1 MQSLT
6 ERDFGLVEKLFNVIR
21 TLLEYDKVH
30 RRHERSAAAMP
41 AASSD
46 SAFATMMAPSAVLRE
61 HQNQQGAGGAAAPLP
76 AVSAVGAST
85 GMLER
90 RMWTELAF
98 LMSRVVISQKLFLMS
113 HVTSDPGLMLTE
125 LARMLLAFLHESCA
139 AVAESGKAARMRHV
153 ALLAQDRLIFLLRVF
168 CSLKNCTAML
178 GDTLDCDNAGAA
190 LKVYDAICDQVVSG
204 QHLAW
209 MSQIY
214 VWFCDEAARLARTG
228 GAIPSAYVHATHDA
242 LRCILGCCTDHEG
255 CAKAFLYSEPVACVA
270 HMFYGLK
277 LRISV
282 GDLLRPYEDEHPIVE
297 DAKGTAAGASA
308 RQTSATITISNSSSD
323 GNSLGVTARDELERT
338 VMPAGPIPQR
348 PPGAGHLKTRYFTA
362 LTASFTRQQQQQQMP
377 RVGTSES
384 ASSATVASLV
394 CPTNSSTAASIVSTS
409 WAFDLP
415 ELSRP
420 QLKTLLL
427 GGRENAFD
435 SLLFAALDIVIE
447 VMRVTRDYGH
457 WMVLSTVSNLLLL
470 SKKSI
475 EVRDAAAALTLGSSS
490 ASASEASPPLSRVVA
505 MYENIVVL
513 FQLLFSLMEGTG
525 FEKRAR
531 SALNAASAPATAIHS
546 GTEKEA
552 KKGNEKGPPP
562 PPGSSLLRGGPSPST
577 QPCEARI
584 STTATGEMGQPPAT
598 ATVEN
603 SGEVDAVDT
612 AQAREYIAQQIVHMV
627 LQTDVQAV
635 FAATTR
641 VLECDRTLFRVLH
654 SFCMLDA
661 RSAEK
666 AMPGKRRRDRSSGAA
681 ATGANRRRNLSAPKA
696 ADTTALYRGISA
708 DNMGN
713 ALHNPLVSPTGAAVT
728 GGRICEGGSVCEPVF
743 DAGYRFF
750 VTSNFGDMRTIANDV
765 GCSRTLDGGL
775 AENSDSRSSSRI
787 GMGTFSVRGS
797 GMGDSGTIAPFCAE
811 PLLGSVFSTPQ
822 RHGQRLTNLQRHRRS
837 EDSGGSKKTVA
848 GVGGSFAKALLK
860 SFFGNR
866 TAGSGAVALKRG
878 VAHEGSDDNAERGS
892 WSGSS
897 RSSSGSSCV
906 ESKESG
912 GGSRSDSGASDDS
925 DLLSTARELLH
936 GSVAGSL
943 LPTRSFG
950 VSGSHSAAWQRDN
963 DSRRALQGGTE
974 HRHHRRKRRTRPA
987 YSAWRDVPSYTALAR
1002 ELVRI
1007 FNLVLADAEL
1017 SVDVRL
1023 GAGLL
1028 LPSIALRDIHV
1039 FRLYEG
1045 RVLIRSYLNLLL
1057 HELHYNIKL
1066 RGVSATAAA
1075 DREGLPCAYVD
1086 GVQEQ
1091 PQSVSDIAETTA
1103 SPPLQ
1108 RAQMSSSS
1116 SSSMMGGRAH
1126 LTQRELIAFAPKVI
1140 KTLEQAFKVLGV
1152 IPLTSDV
1159 ASLTELPLYFYC
1171 ADGVA
1176 PLGVALECSFTR
1188 VVVLWLIGLVGA
1200 QCDED
1205 IDRHAMEV
1213 LLHIMSRA
1221 VARGSLPKDSSTTLM
1236 VTPFGAAS
1244 VVQSSNA
1251 AGVAVPGGPTVAATR
1266 LSAEW
1271 ANARSNARLAA
1282 DDSAAGVIPSSF
1294 AAPSTT
1300 NSTRFAAAA
1309 TESGVSTAPARSM
1322 RRAGSQLQNSGIG
1335 LDAAETDLYGCPFSK
1350 SFLGSTEFG
1359 GTTTAL
1365 SIEGGL
1371 GDCGSTV
1378 EALSSVFRVL
1388 LGRSQ
1393 DLLSPAGL
1401 ATVLSL
1407 FTSHDSNL
1415 SRLGRECMIRSLE
1428 IPSVYPL
1435 YADVILDSDTFLLT
1449 QTLSMLSTYL
1459 TSAALTPVTR
1469 RERRL
1474 WMQRCGCVDAVI
1486 RVLVRVL
1493 DSPQSTNFMKV
1504 IPHLFQ
1510 FLSAFES
1517 GDCKPAQLSSTNFIA
1532 SVAERLE
1539 KLEGM
1544 EYFIIVTQAVLDASM
1559 GTYGSVDDGYASTGG
1574 PGAHYTEVQVIGS
1587 FRVALY
1593 NCAAEKPIFLELL
1606 PSLLTFAKGHSDKLF
1621 TNLAEVL
1628 LRILECTSIVRSERL
1643 ADFALDHGLSQMLP
1657 YLELSGRHV
1666 EERLPFTGTAADL
1679 HRFWQPILLRAPRR
1693 SRLRFTSHGG
1703 VQVNVGLWPDTGFTI
1718 SAWFKFDR
1726 LYLTMPLFEFHGV
1739 LSDGSGAVAP
1749 LRGSSMTASL
1759 FVFGGDS
1766 MQLTINDGRRVTI
1779 NENQALQNFG
1789 PQTWVNVCAVL
1800 RTTHVLDVYV
1810 SGFKAGT
1817 TAFPYFAAGAEV
1829 RVNVGCTDDVT
1840 HYVTSLGTDASPLF
1854 SMGDIALWAQSLSRS
1869 QVEAEL
1875 ASGDGTQGAAM
1886 SGRCP
1891 GAFPAK
1897 ILKEGIP
1904 REITLLRHMGV
1915 GGGGPL
1921 PGSVGSTLNLS
1932 VGGLGTLMNPKSQS
1946 TGPSGVAGLSPETVN
1961 SITAGVGSDFED
1973 DKVAGSGGA
1982 WSASA
1987 ARMARFVPF
1996 ENEDDMLRNVLAH
2009 PTGFPVIAKLVGRY
2023 ATPPK
2028 TWVDYPLLWATRG
2041 GIVRMLDW
2049 MHLVT
2054 SSAQLE
2060 GLLKLILECVRRTT
2074 LAVTLDPRTYVLLA
2088 HILTNDVARY
2098 MTKTACD
2105 QLLELASAHIN
2116 IFDEEH
2122 RVVIN
2127 RLVFEHIL
2135 SDVGLYAALRLD
2147 AALHLLQ
2154 RVRRLFHTSQCRY
2167 AKHNARFVSPYR
2179 FIDRLLHSLIGVS
2192 ARTSLLLRRA
2202 VVHVAQQVV
2211 AACDMEDGLVQIFIS
2226 LIALLTPEEMTVRSR
2241 RNTQVKVEL
2250 PAMWSLTRGTEI
2262 PLRTANHLTTL
2273 LLSSLVECSSQSP
2286 CVSALSRTIDLPWYA
2301 TCTSRFADPAAVVY
2315 ATRIFFEAV
2324 QHNPALQEE
2333 VAQHQSAVVEVL
2345 TEHAVHED
2353 LILLL
2358 LALTVG
2364 ATRHIDVLSSKH
2376 SLRQQLD
2383 SLLSTFSP
2391 EPNALVAP
2399 IFVQLLV
2406 IHLHRI
2412 VQSPWR
2418 HLMKAQAVLQDAQRL
2433 SYRVRRYFSLVRVCS
2448 RLMILIRVRRYRAL
2462 LNGNRFPE
2470 AGAYSVE
2477 TPTLSPA
2484 HHPQWRSSGA
2494 MSSSSQN
2501 VSFACNSGAGVTTGV
2516 AGAGGLAN
2524 GSFVSGCH
2532 SRAPPDP
2539 LSTSPVSVGATIG
2552 VCSGEDDCAATSVAL
2567 PTPRSQSLRDAREFG
2582 CSNTGGCGSGDCRE
2596 ETNLRLDR
2604 TPFDDIVGLPRP
2616 VMLPTPVLNIRGDDH
2631 SSSSAGG
2638 SGDASQWKPPVLLP
2652 EMWAGL
2658 PRSLPPTTAGMSAP
2672 SASKAS
2678 ATAAAHGLTAAASSS
2693 TSAVAGSGA
2702 DDVPGRKCQL
2712 PAADVVSPVSV
2723 YPMQQHLRLAA
2734 RGADNSSCGDGA
2746 AAAVKVVSAHLK
2758 ERPALRVHSRKHRR
2772 AFSVLRVSVL
2782 LWLPLQVKR
2791 CRWMSKPHS
2800 LPYEADLSRR
2810 HAGTLFCIRMLH
2822 HFASMSNYFYL
2833 LVNSPMQTAAL
2844 SSLVA
2849 YISRAMLL
2857 EQLDM
2862 WDQMVRSM
2870 VVAPAR
2876 EPAVVTATAAAAAE
2890 ATATTAADE
2899 PQPPPPKQQQQEQEK
2914 ETPVPPAARQPA
2926 VDGIESAE
2934 DTDGDGEGVEAVPG
2948 DYTGSAL
2955 LDAARRVSSTGPAM
2969 ANATKPMA
2977 LYHSPSSNSSADAGS
2992 VGRGRAQKSDE
3003 LELAPALPLSSLPE
3017 RVLQRLTRPSSMT
3030 FRSAGSSSAQLDKM
3044 TVLESPHPSLTLRS
3058 EELDDADVESA
3069 PAQRRCRATV
3079 EDGDASSVTNDSFDV
3094 VGLPLVTST
3103 HEQPKHHKELQLP
3116 SQSLQ
3121 RRGRA
3126 LPQHTCTETQAD
3138 EIGSSATAG
3147 SAASARGITPT
3158 AAPTATAAAV
3168 GPDAS
3173 NTASVVKP
3181 DATGNCDDDDDTS
3194 SVSSAAASLSSHSS
3208 TLSSSL
3214 APTSASST
3222 LPSTASDAKK
3232 AVSPPLVSFSNLPGV
3247 PAPLRGH
3254 GLSDVYAMSI
3264 ASIIESVGE
3273 VVRRDAVSI
3282 LRALIRSSLDT
3293 LPMPN
3298 WIGGPTYGSCGGLLF
3313 QLLFIVSAKAAAAGD
3328 SATTLVRYFLLC
3340 VGNAVKEQ
3348 RDRDLMQAPNH
3359 DQALSSL
3366 KGDVSAKAP
3375 MTGLGGSPLG
3385 ALTTGRH
3392 APSSNASPL
3401 LLGRRT
3407 STFSEASGSTTAA
3420 GAGAAMPGNA
3430 GGLSANVPLASAA
3443 VFVAGVP
3450 PSTVSSF
3457 MAGRSLPISAVG
3469 IGGSDDGGG
3478 CSSQHGGAPLSP
3490 TVPAQTHVSTNSA
3503 ASPARHHAPLPQSFH
3518 VAMSAGPGNA
3528 QHQSRSSS
3536 VTTATGA
3543 YSDVFL
3549 FNVSHFTDLIV
3560 DMLAINVLDLPM
3572 TTHFFLTLL
3581 VLCQGWPNRYVD
3593 QLSWQ
3598 VMRACIAVLNRP
3610 STQDASVSLI
3620 ESVYTLSTLVLRRG
3634 WKHKGVLESLLRV
3647 LYRVFVSLPPAWMP
3661 DADARHRKRLITL
3674 IFRHLVQ
3681 TYAGTKELEKALT
3694 VRTLTQRL
3702 SLYDDFRMVFSL
3714 SNEDECCATFE
3725 QYCIDQFSSI
3735 DTLMSSRL
3743 KAKADLAFKA
3753 SIKTRSEYIKRIKT
3767 FNGQYR
3773 QAMEVTERYRRAALR
3788 VAYTSRF
3795 SSFVSTTPHVDS
3807 SQLHWLLSSTCA
3819 LPENHT
3825 LSHATQWR
3833 KLVTTSGTAADSSAV
3848 AGTATSRINA
3858 SDGAEHTLYHFMDPQ
3873 MNYGALKGV
3882 RWGGRRASQT
3892 PKAKAAAKAATACG
3906 TPGHIGGSDASRINV
3921 AEETAEGSMSA
3932 HSALTRIKMAGKGA
3946 GAEVATAT
3954 EEHPPKNDLVH
3965 AAQCEE
3971 LVQHIAVLVP
3981 PLSTHCRP
3989 YIGDEAF
3996 PAALKELPI
4005 PLTPSA
4011 ITLLRYLV
4019 APHETVRFLS
4029 NGFRINGIHT
4039 TPCLILLTNVT
4050 LKVIGFSRVT
4060 EAGDIILC
4068 ENEVDDDDAH
4078 SRGAASES
4086 SINTN
4091 STLRHQHDV
4100 GSLFDDNKGSL
4111 AKSTRRNPFSVAS
4124 MTRQLQKLFSDK
4136 SAKRRQQQDGTRVA
4150 QAVRQVMGCNYQNI
4164 YWTYL
4169 VSSIRAVRSLHYMH
4183 LDTAV
4188 QLQLYYDNGPMLSV
4202 VDATQSMNPSARKEF
4217 IKVLKDVVGTQQ
4229 CTFMDESQRAASM
4242 RAHLVRWA
4250 TGSLS
4255 NYEYLRFLNEAAGR
4269 TNRDLNQYPVFPW
4282 VLADYTSAT
4291 LDLEAA
4297 SSFRDFAYPMG
4308 AQTETRRATVARLF
4322 ENTHELCDADT
4333 GKSYPFHHGTHYST
4347 SGGVLYFLIRVQPFT
4362 TYARLFQGGDF
4373 DLAMRLFDSVAAS
4386 FTSCVTGPA
4395 DCKELIPEFYV
4406 NGGFLANADHL
4417 NLGTKSD
4424 GQAVGDVRLPPWSK
4438 NSRQVFTAVMRYA
4451 LECPYVVAHLHQW
4464 IDLVFGVRRR
4474 GPLALERYNVFQR
4487 MTYGEEV
4494 VQALKNAETPH
4505 DCDVIIAEVDNFGQT
4520 PLQLFQERHPSHQE
4534 LAPVVK
4540 AETADGS
4547 FMGVGGGVMASS
4559 YSHGSG
4565 GGGSAPAW
4573 STVNS
4578 VSTVA
4583 LGGLYTSATAA
4594 AACAA
4599 ATAGAGSQ
4607 VGVTSSNLLSTG
4619 SFASGQTYTQAF
4631 CREAPKVVWMLIHAM
4646 DETQTWFVLRDP
4658 PGSLLQHPPPSALK
4672 DMFGFSSE
4680 AVLHFSVLRT
4690 SKKLACAYAQLV
4702 PVADTDYY
4710 LCWHEHEAQLMRYTT
4725 GQAAFHSAISF
4736 HPRDESGSLISTV
4749 AVGPRE
4755 SVLLVATSS
4764 GAVYC
4769 LFPDDTGDGALHVRG
4784 TLCYHRSPVTKIA
4797 LDSRRHRAV
4806 TITDS
4811 AGDDEPI
4818 LWRVQ
4823 RSGCCFVCRLQVEQL
4838 LPTPARPLMSPTRET
4853 TADAAEARTVV
4864 DVAIDRVS
4872 GNMAL
4877 VTARSLLLFDNNGEP
4892 FGAGTLPSPTSL
4904 HPAGAATLEDDNGDV
4919 GVVVSRP
4926 VLCVAD
4932 ITAVT
4937 FYQTSEWAGGM
4948 GVLLTGHRD
4957 GSLSAWRTTRL
4968 PPHSV
4973 APGKIAMVEFH
4984 TRLFSCEAAPTAA
4997 ATGAGV
5003 SGPQDAAVAAA
5014 GAGGRGSVF
5023 MGGAAPLSS
5032 SGTSAGAL
5040 GTPAIPAGAGAKSCS
5055 VTALH
5060 QENVDVPT
5068 FLVGYA
5074 NGTVR
5079 QLVFEDPAL
5088 SYVGVSGGVGGAA
5101 GGSSG
5106 GSGGSGGAGDD
5117 RNQRR

>member
-6 ERDFGLVEKLFNVIR
+6 ERDIGLVEKLFNIIR
-21 TLLEYDKVH
+21 TLLEHDRVH
-30 RRHERSAAAMP
+30 RRHDRSAAGMA
-41 AASSD
+41 AASSE
-46 SAFATMMAPSAVLRE
+46 SALETMVAPSAVLRE
-61 HQNQQGAGGAAAPLP
+61 HQSQQGASGAAAPLP
-76 AVSAVGAST
+76 VASAVGAST
-85 GMLER
+85 GMSEK

-98 LMSRVVISQKLFLMS
+98 LMSRVVIAQKLFLMS
-113 HVTSDPGLMLTE
+113 YVTSDPVWMLTE
-125 LARMLLAFLHESCA
+125 LARMLLVFLRENFA
-139 AVAESGKAARMRHV
+139 AVAGSGKEARMRHV

-178 GDTLDCDNAGAA
+178 GDTGGCDNAGAA
-190 LKVYDAICDQVVSG
+190 LKVYDAVCDQVVSG

-214 VWFCDEAARLARTG
+214 VWFCDEAARQALSG
-228 GAIPSAYVHATHDA
+228 GAIPSAYVYATHGA

-270 HMFYGLK
+270 YMFYGLK

-297 DAKGTAAGASA
+297 NVKGTAADASA
-308 RQTSATITISNSSSD
+308 RQTSATITICNNSSAD
-323 GNSLGVTARDELERT
+323 TSLGVTTYDELDGT
-338 VMPAGPIPQR
+338 VMLAGPIPQR
-348 PPGAGHLKTRYFTA
+348 PPGAGELKTRYFTT
-362 LTASFTRQQQQQQMP
+362 LTASFTRQQQLQQQIP
-377 RVGTSES
+377 RVGTGDS
-384 ASSATVASLV
+384 ASSATVASLLRT
-394 CPTNSSTAASIVSTS
+394 TNSSTAANSVSTS

-435 SLLFAALDIVIE
+435 SLLFAALDVVIE
-447 VMRVTRDYGH
+447 VMRMTRDYGH
-457 WMVLSTVSNLLLL
+457 WMVLSTVSNLLFL

-475 EVRDAAAALTLGSSS
+475 EVRDAAAALALGSSS
-490 ASASEASPPLSRVVA
+490 ASASKVTPPLSQVVA

-513 FQLLFSLMEGTG
+513 FQLLFSLMEGIG
-525 FEKRAR
+525 FEKPAR
-531 SALNAASAPATAIHS
+531 SLSSASFAPATSIHS
-546 GTEKEA
+546 GTVKEV
-552 KKGNEKGPPP
+552 KKVDGKGTPP
-562 PPGSSLLRGGPSPST
+562 PPGSFFVSGGPSPAT
-577 QPCEARI
+577 QPREARI
-584 STTATGEMGQPPAT
+584 STTGMGEVGQFPTT

-603 SGEVDAVDT
+603 SGKVGAVDT
-612 AQAREYIAQQIVHMV
+612 AQVRESMAQQIVHMV
-627 LQTDVQAV
+627 LQTDVRAV
-635 FAATTR
+635 FAATER
-641 VLECDRTLFRVLH
+641 VLECDRTFFRVLH

-661 RSAEK
+661 RSAEQ
-666 AMPGKRRRDRSSGAA
+666 AIPGKRHRNRSSGAA
-681 ATGANRRRNLSAPKA
+681 ATGGSRMRNLSAPKA
-696 ADTTALYRGISA
+696 GDTTSLYRGIGA
-708 DNMGN
+708 DNVGN
-713 ALHNPLVSPTGAAVT
+713 TLHNPLLSLTGAAAT
-728 GGRICEGGSVCEPVF
+728 GECTCEGASGCEPVF

-750 VTSNFGDMRTIANDV
+750 FTSSFGDLRNIANDV
-765 GCSRTLDGGL
+765 GCSKTLDGGL
-775 AENSDSRSSSRI
+775 AENAGSCSSPRI

-797 GMGDSGTIAPFCAE
+797 GVGDPSTIAPSCTE
-811 PLLGSVFSTPQ
+811 PLLGGAISTQQ
-822 RHGQRLTNLQRHRRS
+822 RHGQRLPNLQHHRQS
-837 EDSGGSKKTVA
+837 EDSGGNKKTVA
-848 GVGGSFAKALLK
+848 GAGGSFAKAFLK

-866 TAGSGAVALKRG
+866 SSGSGAVALKRG
-878 VAHEGSDDNAERGS
+878 AAHEGSDDNAERGS

-897 RSSSGSSCV
+897 RSSAGSSCA
-906 ESKESG
+906 ESKMEGS
-912 GGSRSDSGASDDS
+912 GSRSDSGASDDS
-925 DLLSTARELLH
+925 DLLSSAKGLLQ

-943 LPTRSFG
+943 LLTRSFG
-950 VSGSHSAAWQRDN
+950 VSGSHSSAWQRGK
-963 DSRRALQGGTE
+963 DSLRALKGGTQ
-974 HRHHRRKRRTRPA
+974 HRHHRRKCKTRPT
-987 YSAWRDVPSYTALAR
+987 YSAWRDVPSYMALAR

-1028 LPSIALRDIHV
+1028 LPSIVLRDIKV
-1039 FRLYEG
+1039 FCLYEG

-1066 RGVSATAAA
+1066 RGVSTSVEA
-1075 DREGLPCAYVD
+1075 DREDLSHAYVNSA
-1086 GVQEQ
+1086 QEQ
-1091 PQSVSDIAETTA
+1091 PQSVSDIDEMTA
-1103 SPPLQ
+1103 SAPLQ
-1108 RAQMSSSS
+1108 RVQVSNSICS
-1116 SSSMMGGRAH
+1116 SSSMNSRAH

-1140 KTLEQAFKVLGV
+1140 EALEQTFKILGV

-1188 VVVLWLIGLVGA
+1188 IVVLWLLGLVSA

-1213 LLHIMSRA
+1213 LLHLMNRA

-1236 VTPFGAAS
+1236 LTPFGAAT

-1251 AGVAVPGGPTVAATR
+1251 AGVGVPGAPIVTATR
-1266 LSAEW
+1266 LSADW
-1271 ANARSNARLAA
+1271 ANAHRTSRLAA
-1282 DDSAAGVIPSSF
+1282 ANSAAGVIPPSL
-1294 AAPSTT
+1294 ATLSTT
-1300 NSTRFAAAA
+1300 NTTRLAAAA
-1309 TESGVSTAPARSM
+1309 TELGVPTAAARSM
-1322 RRAGSQLQNSGIG
+1322 LRAGSQLQSSGIG
-1335 LDAAETDLYGCPFSK
+1335 LSAAEMDLYDFPLNRP
-1350 SFLGSTEFG
+1350 FLGSTEFG
-1359 GTTTAL
+1359 GLTTVL
-1365 SIEGGL
+1365 GIDGGL
-1371 GDCGSTV
+1371 VECGNTV
-1378 EALSSVFRVL
+1378 EALSLVFSVL

-1449 QTLSMLSTYL
+1449 QTLSILSTYL
-1459 TSAALTPVTR
+1459 TSAALTPVAR

-1493 DSPQSTNFMKV
+1493 DAPQSTPNFMKV
-1504 IPHLFQ
+1504 IPHLFR

-1559 GTYGSVDDGYASTGG
+1559 GTYGSVDGGYTSAGG
-1574 PGAHYTEVQVIGS
+1574 PGAHYPEMQVIGN

-1606 PSLLTFAKGHSDKLF
+1606 PSLLTFAKGHSDQLF
-1621 TNLAEVL
+1621 TNLVEVV

-1643 ADFALDHGLSQMLP
+1643 ADFVLHHGLSQMLP
-1657 YLELSGRHV
+1657 FLELSGRHV

-1679 HRFWQPILLRAPRR
+1679 HQFWQPILLRAPRR

-1703 VQVNVGLWPDTGFTI
+1703 VQVSVGLWPDTGFTI

-1726 LYLTMPLFEFHGV
+1726 LYLTIPLFEFHGV
-1739 LSDGSGAVAP
+1739 LRDGSGATAP
-1749 LRGSSMTASL
+1749 LQDTSMVASL

-1779 NENQALQNFG
+1779 NESQALQNFS
-1789 PQTWVNVCAVL
+1789 PQTWVHVCAVL
-1800 RTTHVLDVYV
+1800 CTTHILDVYV

-1829 RVNVGCTDDVT
+1829 RVNVGCTDEVP
-1840 HYVTSLGTDASPLF
+1840 HYATSLGTDASPLF

-1875 ASGDGTQGAAM
+1875 ASGDGTRGATM
-1886 SGRCP
+1886 SGGCP
-1891 GAFPAK
+1891 SAFPAK

-1904 REITLLRHMGV
+1904 QEVTLLRHMGA
-1915 GGGGPL
+1915 GGGAPL
-1921 PGSVGSTLNLS
+1921 SGSIGSALNLS
-1932 VGGLGTLMNPKSQS
+1932 VGGLGMLMNPKSQS
-1946 TGPSGVAGLSPETVN
+1946 TAPSGVAGLSPGRAN
-1961 SITAGVGSDFED
+1961 SITAGLSSDFKGGKAPD
-1973 DKVAGSGGA
+1973 YGGA

-1996 ENEDDMLRNVLAH
+1996 ENEDGMLRNVLAY

-2060 GLLKLILECVRRTT
+2060 GLLELILECVQRTT
-2074 LAVTLDPRTYVLLA
+2074 LAVTLDPRTYVLFA

-2135 SDVGLYAALRLD
+2135 GDVGLYAALRLD
-2147 AALHLLQ
+2147 TALHLLQ

-2179 FIDRLLHSLIGVS
+2179 FIDRLLHSLIGVA

-2202 VVHVAQQVV
+2202 VVQVAQQVV
-2211 AACDMEDGLVQIFIS
+2211 VACDMEDGLVQIFIS
-2226 LIALLTPEEMTVRSR
+2226 LIALLTPEEMTVSSR

-2250 PAMWSLTRGTEI
+2250 PAMGSLTRGTEI

-2286 CVSALSRTIDLPWYA
+2286 CVLALSRTIDLPWYA
-2301 TCTSRFADPAAVVY
+2301 VCTSRFADPAAVVY
-2315 ATRIFFEAV
+2315 ATRIFFAAV
-2324 QHNPALQEE
+2324 QHNPVLQEE
-2333 VAQHQSAVVEVL
+2333 VAQHQSAVVELL

-2364 ATRHIDVLSSKH
+2364 ATRHIDLLSSRH

-2399 IFVQLLV
+2399 IFVQLII

-2418 HLMKAQAVLQDAQRL
+2418 HLLKAQAVLQDEQKL

-2448 RLMILIRVRRYRAL
+2448 RLMIFIRVRRYRAL
-2462 LNGNRFPE
+2462 LNANRIPE
-2470 AGAYSVE
+2470 AGVYSVE
-2477 TPTLSPA
+2477 TPILTPA
-2484 HHPQWRSSGA
+2484 HHGQWRSSGA

-2501 VSFACNSGAGVTTGV
+2501 VSFACNSGVWVTAGV

-2524 GSFVSGCH
+2524 ASFVSGCH
-2532 SRAPPDP
+2532 SRAPLDP

-2552 VCSGEDDCAATSVAL
+2552 VCSGEDDGAATSVVL
-2567 PTPRSQSLRDAREFG
+2567 PTPQSQFLRDACELG
-2582 CSNTGGCGSGDCRE
+2582 CSHTSSCGDGGCRDA
-2596 ETNLRLDR
+2596 TDLPLDE

-2616 VMLPTPVLNIRGDDH
+2616 VMPPATVFSIHGDDH
-2631 SSSSAGG
+2631 SSSGAGD
-2638 SGDASQWKPPVLLP
+2638 SGDFSQWKPPVLLP
-2652 EMWAGL
+2652 EMWAD
-2658 PRSLPPTTAGMSAP
+2658 LPPLLPPPTAGMSAP
-2672 SASKAS
+2672 STPQAS
-2678 ATAAAHGLTAAASSS
+2678 ATAAAHGFTAAASSP
-2693 TSAVAGSGA
+2693 TSPLAGRGA
-2702 DDVPGRKCQL
+2702 DDVPGRTCHV
-2712 PAADVVSPVSV
+2712 PTAHVVCPLSA
-2723 YPMQQHLRLAA
+2723 YPMPHHLPLAA
-2734 RGADNSSCGDGA
+2734 RGTDNCAGGDGA
-2746 AAAVKVVSAHLK
+2746 AASMAASVNAVDAHLK
-2758 ERPALRVHSRKHRR
+2758 EMPALRVHSSKHRR

-2782 LWLPLQVKR
+2782 LWLSLQVRR
-2791 CRWMSKPHS
+2791 CRWVFTPHS
-2800 LPYEADLSRR
+2800 LPYEVDLSRR

-2870 VVAPAR
+2870 AVAPAR
-2876 EPAVVTATAAAAAE
+2876 EPGVVAATDPAAAA
-2890 ATATTAADE
+2890 TTPTTADE
-2899 PQPPPPKQQQQEQEK
+2899 PQSPPLPLPQQQQQEAK
-2914 ETPVPPAARQPA
+2914 ETSVSPAASPPAN
-2926 VDGIESAE
+2926 DGIESAE
-2934 DTDGDGEGVEAVPG
+2934 DTDRDWEGVEALPG
-2948 DYTGSAL
+2948 DCMGSPS
-2955 LDAARRVSSTGPAM
+2955 LDATRCTSSADSAVVT
-2969 ANATKPMA
+2969 ATKPMGP
-2977 LYHSPSSNSSADAGS
+2977 YHRSSSNSSAVAGS
-2992 VGRGRAQKSDE
+2992 VDRGSAQKGDE
-3003 LELAPALPLSSLPE
+3003 AEVEPALPLSGLPE
-3017 RVLQRLTRPSSMT
+3017 TVLRRLARPVFMT

-3044 TVLESPHPSLTLRS
+3044 TVLESPNPSLTPRS

-3069 PAQRRCRATV
+3069 AAQARCRATV
-3079 EDGDASSVTNDSFDV
+3079 EDGDASIVTNGSFDV
-3094 VGLPLVTST
+3094 VGLPRVTLT
-3103 HEQPKHHKELQLP
+3103 HEQPKPHRELRLP
-3116 SQSLQ
+3116 PQSLE
-3121 RRGRA
+3121 RRERA
-3126 LPQHTCTETQAD
+3126 LPQHTYTGTQVD

-3147 SAASARGITPT
+3147 ATAIVTGITPT
-3158 AAPTATAAAV
+3158 AAPTATAATV
-3168 GPDAS
+3168 RTGDS

-3181 DATGNCDDDDDTS
+3181 DAGGNRDDDDDTS

-3208 TLSSSL
+3208 TVSSSL
-3214 APTSASST
+3214 NPMSASPT

-3232 AVSPPLVSFSNLPGV
+3232 TVSTPLVSFSNLPGV
-3247 PAPLRGH
+3247 LAPLRGH

-3264 ASIIESVGE
+3264 ARIIESVGE
-3273 VVRRDAVSI
+3273 VMRRGAASI
-3282 LRALIRSSLDT
+3282 LRTLIRSSLDT

-3298 WIGGPTYGSCGGLLF
+3298 WIGGPTYGSCGGFLF
-3313 QLLFIVSAKAAAAGD
+3313 QLLFIVSAKAAAGD

-3348 RDRDLMQAPNH
+3348 RDRDLVQVPNDDQAP
-3359 DQALSSL
+3359 SSL
-3366 KGDVSAKAP
+3366 KGAVSAKAP
-3375 MTGLGGSPLG
+3375 MAGLGGSPLG
-3385 ALTTGRH
+3385 ALTAIRH

-3407 STFSEASGSTTAA
+3407 SIFSEATGSTTTA
-3420 GAGAAMPGNA
+3420 GAGASMFDNDGR
-3430 GGLSANVPLASAA
+3430 LSTKVPLASAA
-3443 VFVAGVP
+3443 LLVTGVP
-3450 PSTVSSF
+3450 PSTVSSST
-3457 MAGRSLPISAVG
+3457 AGRTLPIGAVG
-3469 IGGSDDGGG
+3469 TGGSDDGGA

-3490 TVPAQTHVSTNSA
+3490 MVPSQTHVSTNSG
-3503 ASPARHHAPLPQSFH
+3503 ASLVWYPAPLPQSFPGT
-3518 VAMSAGPGNA
+3518 VSAGPGNE
-3528 QHQSRSSS
+3528 QPQNRGSS
-3536 VTTATGA
+3536 VTTATSA

-3581 VLCQGWPNRYVD
+3581 VLGQGWPNRYVD
-3593 QLSWQ
+3593 QLSRQ

-3702 SLYDDFRMVFSL
+3702 SLYDDFLMVFSL
-3714 SNEDECCATFE
+3714 NNEDECCATFE

-3743 KAKADLAFKA
+3743 KAKTDLAFKA

-3767 FNGQYR
+3767 FDGQYR
-3773 QAMEVTERYRRAALR
+3773 QAMEVPERYRRAALR

-3795 SSFVSTTPHVDS
+3795 SSFVATTPHVDS
-3807 SQLHWLLSSTCA
+3807 SQLHWLLSSTWA
-3819 LPENHT
+3819 LRENHT
-3825 LSHATQWR
+3825 MSRATPWR
-3833 KLVTTSGTAADSSAV
+3833 KLVTANGTAADSSAI
-3848 AGTATSRINA
+3848 AGTTANRINA
-3858 SDGAEHTLYHFMDPQ
+3858 GDSAEDTLYHFMDPQ
-3873 MNYGALKGV
+3873 MNYGALQGV

-3892 PKAKAAAKAATACG
+3892 PMEKTAMRVTTACG
-3906 TPGHIGGSDASRINV
+3906 TPGHIGGSDASNTNV
-3921 AEETAEGSMSA
+3921 AEGRDGGPMSA
-3932 HSALTRIKMAGKGA
+3932 HSALPRIKIVDKVAGS
-3946 GAEVATAT
+3946 EATKAM

-3971 LVQHIAVLVP
+3971 LVHHIAVLVP

-3996 PAALKELPI
+3996 PAGLRELPI
-4005 PLTPSA
+4005 TLTPSA

-4078 SRGAASES
+4078 SRSAASES

-4091 STLRHQHDV
+4091 STLRHHQDV
-4100 GSLFDDNKGSL
+4100 GSLSNDSKWPL

-4136 SAKRRQQQDGTRVA
+4136 STKRRQQQDGTRVA
-4150 QAVRQVMGCNYQNI
+4150 HAVRQVMGCNYQNI

-4169 VSSIRAVRSLHYMH
+4169 VRSIRAVRLLHYMH

-4202 VDATQSMNPSARKEF
+4202 VDAKQSMNPSARKEF
-4217 IKVLKDVVGTQQ
+4217 IKVLKNVVGTQQ
-4229 CTFMDESQRAASM
+4229 CTFMDEGQRAASM
-4242 RAHLVRWA
+4242 RARLVRWA

-4297 SSFRDFAYPMG
+4297 STFRDFAYPMG
-4308 AQTETRRATVARLF
+4308 AQTESRRATVARLF
-4322 ENTHELCDADT
+4322 EGTRELCDADT
-4333 GKSYPFHHGTHYST
+4333 GKFYPFHHGTHYST

-4406 NGGFLANADHL
+4406 NSGFLANADHL

-4424 GQAVGDVRLPPWSK
+4424 GQAVDDVRLPPWAK

-4464 IDLVFGVRRR
+4464 IDLIFGVRRR

-4505 DCDVIIAEVDNFGQT
+4505 ECDVIIAEVDNFGQT
-4520 PLQLFQERHPSHQE
+4520 PLQLFQERHPSHHE

-4540 AETADGS
+4540 VSPADGS
-4547 FMGVGGGVMASS
+4547 LLGVGGGVMASS
-4559 YSHGSG
+4559 DGHGSG
-4565 GGGSAPAW
+4565 GGGSA
-4573 STVNS
+4573 
-4578 VSTVA
+4578 
-4583 LGGLYTSATAA
+4583 AA
-4594 AACAA
+4594 
-4599 ATAGAGSQ
+4599 AGAGSQ
-4607 VGVTSSNLLSTG
+4607 VGVTSSNLLSSG

-4631 CREAPKVVWMLIHAM
+4631 YREAPKVVWMLIHAV
-4646 DETQTWFVLRDP
+4646 DATQTWFLLRDP
-4658 PGSLLQHPPPSALK
+4658 PGSVLQHPPPSALTE
-4672 DMFGFSSE
+4672 MFGFSSE
-4680 AVLHFSVLRT
+4680 AVLHFSMLRT

-4710 LCWHEHEAQLMRYTT
+4710 LCWHEREAQLMRYTT
-4725 GQAAFHSAISF
+4725 DLAAFHSAVSF
-4736 HPRDESGSLISTV
+4736 HPRDESSSRISAV

-4755 SVLLVATSS
+4755 SVLLVAIST

-4806 TITDS
+4806 TITNS
-4811 AGDDEPI
+4811 GGDDEPI

-4838 LPTPARPLMSPTRET
+4838 LPTPARALMSPTREM
-4853 TADAAEARTVV
+4853 TADATEARTVV
-4864 DVAIDRVS
+4864 DVAIDSIS
-4872 GNMAL
+4872 GNVAL
-4877 VTARSLLLFDNNGEP
+4877 VTARSLLLFDNNGEQ
-4892 FGAGTLPSPTSL
+4892 FGAGTLPSPNSL
-4904 HPAGAATLEDDNGDV
+4904 HPVGTVTLEDDNGDV

-4926 VLCVAD
+4926 VLCMAD
-4932 ITAVT
+4932 ITAVA
-4937 FYQTSEWAGGM
+4937 FYQTSEWAAGM

-4968 PPHSV
+4968 PPHTV

-4984 TRLFSCEAAPTAA
+4984 TRLFSGAAAPTAA
-4997 ATGAGV
+4997 VTAAGFA
-5003 SGPQDAAVAAA
+5003 GPQDAAVATAAA
-5014 GAGGRGSVF
+5014 G
-5023 MGGAAPLSS
+5023 
-5032 SGTSAGAL
+5032 TS
-5040 GTPAIPAGAGAKSCS
+5040 AIPAGAGTTSCP

-5060 QENVDVPT
+5060 QENADVPT

-5088 SYVGVSGGVGGAA
+5088 SYLGVSSSGAGAGAA

-5106 GSGGSGGAGDD
+5106 GSGNAGDD

>member
-6 ERDFGLVEKLFNVIR
+6 ERDFGLVEKLLNVIR
-21 TLLEYDKVH
+21 PLLEYGKVH
-30 RRHERSAAAMP
+30 RCHERSADAM
-41 AASSD
+41 AVVSSD
-46 SAFATMMAPSAVLRE
+46 SAVATVVAPSDVLRE
-61 HQNQQGAGGAAAPLP
+61 HQNQQGAGGSAAPLP
-76 AVSAVGAST
+76 ADSAGGAST
-85 GMLER
+85 GMSER

-98 LMSRVVISQKLFLMS
+98 LMSRVVIAQKLFLMS
-113 HVTSDPGLMLTE
+113 YVTSDPGLMLTE
-125 LARMLLAFLHESCA
+125 LSRMLLAFVHESCT
-139 AVAESGKAARMRHV
+139 AVAGSGKEARMRHV

-178 GDTLDCDNAGAA
+178 GDTGDCDNAGAA

-214 VWFCDEAARLARTG
+214 VWFCDEAARLARSG
-228 GAIPSAYVHATHDA
+228 GAIPSAYVDATHDA

-270 HMFYGLK
+270 YMFYGLK
-277 LRISV
+277 LRISE

-297 DAKGTAAGASA
+297 NAKGTAADASA
-308 RQTSATITISNSSSD
+308 RQTSSTITVSDSRSD
-323 GNSLGVTARDELERT
+323 GNRLGVTVRDELERT
-338 VMPAGPIPQR
+338 VMPASPIPQR
-348 PPGAGHLKTRYFTA
+348 PPGGGQLKTRYFTP
-362 LTASFTRQQQQQQMP
+362 LTASFTRQQQQQQQMP
-377 RVGTSES
+377 RVGTGDS
-384 ASSATVASLV
+384 ASSASVASLV

-427 GGRENAFD
+427 GGRESAFD
-435 SLLFAALDIVIE
+435 SLVFAALDVVVE
-447 VMRVTRDYGH
+447 VMRVTRDYEH

-475 EVRDAAAALTLGSSS
+475 EVRDAAAALSLGSSS
-490 ASASEASPPLSRVVA
+490 ASASEVSLPLSRVVA

-513 FQLLFSLMEGTG
+513 FQLLFSVMEGIG
-525 FEKRAR
+525 FEKSAR
-531 SALNAASAPATAIHS
+531 SALSASSAPATAIHG

-552 KKGNEKGPPP
+552 KKGNRKGTPPH
-562 PPGSSLLRGGPSPST
+562 PGSSFLSGGPSPST
-577 QPCEARI
+577 QPRGARI
-584 STTATGEMGQPPAT
+584 STTVMGEVGQLPAT
-598 ATVEN
+598 TTVEN
-603 SGEVDAVDT
+603 SDKVDAVDT
-612 AQAREYIAQQIVHMV
+612 AQMREHIAQQIVRMV
-627 LQTDVQAV
+627 LQTDVHAV
-635 FAATTR
+635 FAATKR

-661 RSAEK
+661 RSAEH
-666 AMPGKRRRDRSSGAA
+666 AMSRKRCRKRSSGAA
-681 ATGANRRRNLSAPKA
+681 ATEGHRKRRLSAPKA
-696 ADTTALYRGISA
+696 ADTTAHYRGIA
-708 DNMGN
+708 AGN
-713 ALHNPLVSPTGAAVT
+713 TGSALHNPIISPTGTAAA
-728 GGRICEGGSVCEPVF
+728 GGHTCEGGSGCELVF

-750 VTSNFGDMRTIANDV
+750 VTSNFGDLRHIASDV
-765 GCSRTLDGGL
+765 GCSKTLDGGL
-775 AENSDSRSSSRI
+775 AENADSRSSFRI
-787 GMGTFSVRGS
+787 GMGTCSVRES
-797 GMGDSGTIAPFCAE
+797 GMGDSGTIAPFSTE
-811 PLLGSVFSTPQ
+811 PLLGSAFATPQ
-822 RHGQRLTNLQRHRRS
+822 RHGQRLSNLQHPGRS
-837 EDSGGSKKTVA
+837 EESGGNKKTVA
-848 GVGGSFAKALLK
+848 GGGGSFAKAFLK

-866 TAGSGAVALKRG
+866 HAGSGAVALKRA
-878 VAHEGSDDNAERGS
+878 VAHEGSDDNAEQGS
-892 WSGSS
+892 SSGSS
-897 RSSSGSSCV
+897 RSSSCSSCA
-906 ESKESG
+906 ESKAG
-912 GGSRSDSGASDDS
+912 GSGSRSDSGASDDS
-925 DLLSTARELLH
+925 DLLSSARGLLH
-936 GSVAGSL
+936 GSVVGSL
-943 LPTRSFG
+943 LSTRSFG
-950 VSGSHSAAWQRDN
+950 VSGSHSPGWQRGS
-963 DSRRALQGGTE
+963 DSRHALKGGTQ
-974 HRHHRRKRRTRPA
+974 HRHHRRKCKMRSA

-1007 FNLVLADAEL
+1007 FNLVLADTEL
-1017 SVDVRL
+1017 SVDVRI

-1028 LPSIALRDIHV
+1028 LPSIVLRDIPV

-1045 RVLIRSYLNLLL
+1045 RVLIRNYLNLLL

-1075 DREGLPCAYVD
+1075 DREGLPRAHVD
-1086 GVQEQ
+1086 GAQEQ

-1103 SPPLQ
+1103 SVPLQ
-1108 RAQMSSSS
+1108 RAQAS
-1116 SSSMMGGRAH
+1116 SSSMMSGRAH

-1140 KTLEQAFKVLGV
+1140 ETLERTFKVLGV

-1159 ASLTELPLYFYC
+1159 ASITELLLYFYC

-1176 PLGVALECSFTR
+1176 PLGVALERSFTR

-1213 LLHIMSRA
+1213 LLHLMRRA

-1236 VTPFGAAS
+1236 VTPFGAAT

-1266 LSAEW
+1266 LSADW
-1271 ANARSNARLAA
+1271 ANARSTARPAA
-1282 DDSAAGVIPSSF
+1282 ANSAAGVIPSSF
-1294 AAPSTT
+1294 ATPSTT
-1300 NSTRFAAAA
+1300 NTTRLAAAA
-1309 TESGVSTAPARSM
+1309 TEVGVPTAAARSM
-1322 RRAGSQLQNSGIG
+1322 LRGGSQLQSSGIG
-1335 LDAAETDLYGCPFSK
+1335 LNAAEQAAEADLCGCTFNK
-1350 SFLGSTEFG
+1350 SFLGSAEFG
-1359 GTTTAL
+1359 GITTAL
-1365 SIEGGL
+1365 GIEGGS
-1371 GDCGSTV
+1371 GECSSTV

-1407 FTSHDSNL
+1407 FTSRDSNL

-1469 RERRL
+1469 RDRRL

-1493 DSPQSTNFMKV
+1493 DSPPSTPNFMKV

-1517 GDCKPAQLSSTNFIA
+1517 GESKPAQLSSTNFIA

-1559 GTYGSVDDGYASTGG
+1559 GTYGSVDDGYASAGG
-1574 PGAHYTEVQVIGS
+1574 PGAHYTKMQVIGS
-1587 FRVALY
+1587 FRVAVY
-1593 NCAAEKPIFLELL
+1593 NCAAEKPIFLDLL
-1606 PSLLTFAKGHSDKLF
+1606 PSLLTFAKSHSDQLF
-1621 TNLAEVL
+1621 TNLVEVL
-1628 LRILECTSIVRSERL
+1628 LHILECTSVVHSKRL

-1657 YLELSGRHV
+1657 YLELSGRDV

-1679 HRFWQPILLRAPRR
+1679 YRFWQPILLRAPHR

-1703 VQVNVGLWPDTGFTI
+1703 VQVSVGLWPDTGFTI

-1726 LYLTMPLFEFHGV
+1726 LYLTIPLFEFHGV
-1739 LSDGSGAVAP
+1739 VSDGSSATAP
-1749 LRGSSMTASL
+1749 LRGSSMAASL
-1759 FVFGGDS
+1759 FLFGGDS

-1779 NENQALQNFG
+1779 NESQALQNFS
-1789 PQTWVNVCAVL
+1789 PQTWVHVCAVL
-1800 RTTHVLDVYV
+1800 HTTHVLDVYV

-1829 RVNVGCTDDVT
+1829 RVNVGFTDGVP
-1840 HYVTSLGTDASPLF
+1840 HYATSRGTDASPLF

-1875 ASGDGTQGAAM
+1875 GSGDGTRCGTM
-1886 SGRCP
+1886 SGGCP
-1891 GAFPAK
+1891 NTFPAK

-1904 REITLLRHMGV
+1904 REMTLFRHMGV
-1915 GGGGPL
+1915 GGGAPL
-1921 PGSVGSTLNLS
+1921 LGSASSTLNLS

-1946 TGPSGVAGLSPETVN
+1946 TGPSGMAGLSPGPVS
-1961 SITAGVGSDFED
+1961 SITAGVGSDFKD
-1973 DKVAGSGGA
+1973 DKAPGCGGA

-1996 ENEDDMLRNVLAH
+1996 ENEDDMLRNVLAY

-2028 TWVDYPLLWATRG
+2028 TWVDYPLLWASRG

-2074 LAVTLDPRTYVLLA
+2074 LAVTLDPRTYVLLT

-2098 MTKTACD
+2098 MTKTACN

-2135 SDVGLYAALRLD
+2135 SDVGLYAALRRD

-2154 RVRRLFHTSQCRY
+2154 RVRGLFHTSQCRY

-2179 FIDRLLHSLIGVS
+2179 FLDRLLHSLVGVA
-2192 ARTSLLLRRA
+2192 ARISLRLRRA
-2202 VVHVAQQVV
+2202 VVQVAQQVV

-2226 LIALLTPEEMTVRSR
+2226 LIALLTPEEVTVSSR
-2241 RNTQVKVEL
+2241 RNTQVKVEV
-2250 PAMWSLTRGTEI
+2250 PGMGSLTRGTEI

-2273 LLSSLVECSSQSP
+2273 LLSSLVECCSQSL

-2301 TCTSRFADPAAVVY
+2301 MCMSRYADPAAVVY
-2315 ATRIFFEAV
+2315 ATHIFFEAV

-2333 VAQHQSAVVEVL
+2333 VTQHQSAVVEVL

-2364 ATRHIDVLSSKH
+2364 ATRDIDLLSSKH

-2383 SLLSTFSP
+2383 SLLSTCSP

-2418 HLMKAQAVLQDAQRL
+2418 HLMKAQAVLQDEQRL
-2433 SYRVRRYFSLVRVCS
+2433 PCRVRRYFSLVRVCS

-2477 TPTLSPA
+2477 TPILSPA

-2494 MSSSSQN
+2494 VSGNSQN
-2501 VSFACNSGAGVTTGV
+2501 VSFACNRGAGVNTGV
-2516 AGAGGLAN
+2516 ASTGGLAN

-2539 LSTSPVSVGATIG
+2539 LSINSVSAGAAIG
-2552 VCSGEDDCAATSVAL
+2552 VCSGEDNGAATSVAS
-2567 PTPRSQSLRDAREFG
+2567 PTPRSQSLRDAREFR
-2582 CSNTGGCGSGDCRE
+2582 CSDTGGCGGDGYRE
-2596 ETNLRLDR
+2596 ETDPPLDQA
-2604 TPFDDIVGLPRP
+2604 PFDDIAGLHRP
-2616 VMLPTPVLNIRGDDH
+2616 LVLPASVFNIRGDDH
-2631 SSSSAGG
+2631 SSSSSAVG
-2638 SGDASQWKPPVLLP
+2638 SGDVSQWKPPVLLP

-2658 PRSLPPTTAGMSAP
+2658 PRSLPPTTARMSARLTP
-2672 SASKAS
+2672 QAS
-2678 ATAAAHGLTAAASSS
+2678 ATAATHRLAAAASSS
-2693 TSAVAGSGA
+2693 TSAVGGNDA
-2702 DDVPGRKCQL
+2702 DDVFRRVCQV
-2712 PAADVVSPVSV
+2712 PAAHVVSQVSA
-2723 YPMQQHLRLAA
+2723 YPMQHHLRLEA
-2734 RGADNSSCGDGA
+2734 RGADNCGGGDGA
-2746 AAAVKVVSAHLK
+2746 AASMVASVKVGNAHLK
-2758 ERPALRVHSRKHRR
+2758 EMPAWRVHSRKHRR
-2772 AFSVLRVSVL
+2772 AFSALRVSVL

-2791 CRWMSKPHS
+2791 CRWASKPHS
-2800 LPYEADLSRR
+2800 LPYEEDLSRR

-2822 HFASMSNYFYL
+2822 RFASMSNYFYL

-2876 EPAVVTATAAAAAE
+2876 ESAVVTATAP
-2890 ATATTAADE
+2890 ATVADV
-2899 PQPPPPKQQQQEQEK
+2899 PQPQQQEK
-2914 ETPVPPAARQPA
+2914 ETPVSPTASQPA
-2926 VDGIESAE
+2926 DDGIEPAE
-2934 DTDGDGEGVEAVPG
+2934 GADGDWEGVEAVSD
-2948 DYTGSAL
+2948 DYTGSAS
-2955 LDAARRVSSTGPAM
+2955 LDATPRVLSTDPVM
-2969 ANATKPMA
+2969 VNATKPIA
-2977 LYHSPSSNSSADAGS
+2977 SHHSRSSNSSTDAGS
-2992 VGRGRAQKSDE
+2992 VGRGRAQKGDE
-3003 LELAPALPLSSLPE
+3003 VELASALPLSSLPE
-3017 RVLQRLTRPSSMT
+3017 TLLRPLTCPSSMM

-3044 TVLESPHPSLTLRS
+3044 TVLESPHPSLTLCS
-3058 EELDDADVESA
+3058 EELDDADVASA
-3069 PAQRRCRATV
+3069 AAQPRCRVTV
-3079 EDGDASSVTNDSFDV
+3079 EDGDGSSVTNGSFDV
-3094 VGLPLVTST
+3094 VGLPLIQPTD
-3103 HEQPKHHKELQLP
+3103 EQPKHRRELPLRP
-3116 SQSLQ
+3116 QSLQ
-3121 RRGRA
+3121 QRGKA
-3126 LPQHTCTETQAD
+3126 LPPHTYTETQAD
-3138 EIGSSATAG
+3138 EIGSSATARA
-3147 SAASARGITPT
+3147 AASVRGITPT

-3168 GPDAS
+3168 EPDDS
-3173 NTASVVKP
+3173 NTDSVVKP
-3181 DATGNCDDDDDTS
+3181 DATGNCDDDDGTS

-3208 TLSSSL
+3208 TVSTSL
-3214 APTSASST
+3214 IPTSASSN
-3222 LPSTASDAKK
+3222 LPSTALDAKK
-3232 AVSPPLVSFSNLPGV
+3232 AVSTPLVSFSNLPGV
-3247 PAPLRGH
+3247 PAPLRCH
-3254 GLSDVYAMSI
+3254 GLSDVYAMNI

-3298 WIGGPTYGSCGGLLF
+3298 WIGGPAYGSCGGLLF
-3313 QLLFIVSAKAAAAGD
+3313 QLLFNISAKAAAAGD
-3328 SATTLVRYFLLC
+3328 STTTLVRYFLLC

-3359 DQALSSL
+3359 DQTLSSS
-3366 KGDVSAKAP
+3366 KGDVSAKTP
-3375 MTGLGGSPLG
+3375 MTGLSGSPLG
-3385 ALTTGRH
+3385 TLTVGRH
-3392 APSSNASPL
+3392 APSSTASPL
-3401 LLGRRT
+3401 LLGCRT
-3407 STFSEASGSTTAA
+3407 STFSEAPGSTTTV
-3420 GAGAAMPGNA
+3420 GAGASLFGNA

-3443 VFVAGVP
+3443 VLVTGVP
-3450 PSTVSSF
+3450 PSTVSSSTAERPF
-3457 MAGRSLPISAVG
+3457 PIGAVG
-3469 IGGSDDGGG
+3469 IGGGDDGGG
-3478 CSSQHGGAPLSP
+3478 CSPQHGDAPLSP
-3490 TVPAQTHVSTNSA
+3490 ARYHVPLSQGLRGT
-3503 ASPARHHAPLPQSFH
+3503 
-3518 VAMSAGPGNA
+3518 MSAEPGNA

-3536 VTTATGA
+3536 ATTATGA
-3543 YSDVFL
+3543 CSDVFL

-3560 DMLAINVLDLPM
+3560 DMLAIQVLDLPM

-3674 IFRHLVQ
+3674 IFRHLVR
-3681 TYAGTKELEKALT
+3681 TYVGTKELEKALT

-3753 SIKTRSEYIKRIKT
+3753 SIKARSEYIKRIKT

-3773 QAMEVTERYRRAALR
+3773 QVMEVPERYRRAALR

-3795 SSFVSTTPHVDS
+3795 SSFVATTPHVDS

-3819 LPENHT
+3819 LHENHT
-3825 LSHATQWR
+3825 VSHATLWR
-3833 KLVTTSGTAADSSAV
+3833 KGLTTNGTAADSGTA
-3848 AGTATSRINA
+3848 AGTVTSQINA

-3882 RWGGRRASQT
+3882 RWGGRCASQT
-3892 PKAKAAAKAATACG
+3892 PIAKAATRATTACG
-3906 TPGHIGGSDASRINV
+3906 TPGHIGVSDASRASI
-3921 AEETAEGSMSA
+3921 AEETAEGPMSA
-3932 HSALTRIKMAGKGA
+3932 HSASTQIKMADKVV
-3946 GAEVATAT
+3946 GAEATTAT
-3954 EEHPPKNDLVH
+3954 EEYPPKNDLVH
-3965 AAQCEE
+3965 AVQCEE

-3989 YIGDEAF
+3989 YLGDEAF

-4005 PLTPSA
+4005 TLTPSA

-4068 ENEVDDDDAH
+4068 ENEFDDDDAH
-4078 SRGAASES
+4078 SRGAASGS
-4086 SINTN
+4086 SIHSN
-4091 STLRHQHDV
+4091 STLCYHQDV
-4100 GSLFDDNKGSL
+4100 GSVSDDGKGSL

-4150 QAVRQVMGCNYQNI
+4150 QAVRQVMGCNYRNI
-4164 YWTYL
+4164 YWTYR

-4202 VDATQSMNPSARKEF
+4202 VDATQSMNPSAKKEF

-4242 RAHLVRWA
+4242 RTHLVRWA
-4250 TGSLS
+4250 TGLLS

-4282 VLADYTSAT
+4282 VLANYTSAT

-4297 SSFRDFAYPMG
+4297 STFRDFAYPMG

-4322 ENTHELCDADT
+4322 EDTRELYDADT

-4362 TYARLFQGGDF
+4362 TYARLLQGGDF
-4373 DLAMRLFDSVAAS
+4373 DLATRLFDSVAAS

-4406 NGGFLANADHL
+4406 NSGFLANADHL
-4417 NLGTKSD
+4417 NFGTKSD
-4424 GQAVGDVRLPPWSK
+4424 GHAVGDVRLPPWAK

-4505 DCDVIIAEVDNFGQT
+4505 DCDVIVAEVDNFGQT
-4520 PLQLFQERHPSHQE
+4520 PLQLFQERHPSHHE
-4534 LAPVVK
+4534 LAPIVK
-4540 AETADGS
+4540 ASAADGS
-4547 FMGVGGGVMASS
+4547 VMGVGGGVMASS
-4559 YSHGSG
+4559 DSHGNG
-4565 GGGSAPAW
+4565 DGGSAAVW
-4573 STVNS
+4573 TAVNS
-4578 VSTVA
+4578 ISAVA

-4599 ATAGAGSQ
+4599 ATAGAGIQ
-4607 VGVTSSNLLSTG
+4607 VGVTSSNLLSSG

-4631 CREAPKVVWMLIHAM
+4631 YREAPKVTWMLIHAM

-4658 PGSLLQHPPPSALK
+4658 PGSVLQHPPPSALK
-4672 DMFGFSSE
+4672 DMFGFSSD

-4690 SKKLACAYAQLV
+4690 SKKLACAYARLV

-4710 LCWHEHEAQLMRYTT
+4710 LCWHEREAQLMRYTT
-4725 GQAAFHSAISF
+4725 GEAAFHSAISF
-4736 HPRDESGSLISTV
+4736 HPRDVSGSRISAV

-4769 LFPDDTGDGALHVRG
+4769 LLPDDTGDGQLHARG
-4784 TLCYHRSPVTKIA
+4784 TLCHHRSSVTKIA

-4811 AGDDEPI
+4811 TGDDEPI

-4823 RSGCCFVCRLQVEQL
+4823 RSGCCFVCRLQVKQL
-4838 LPTPARPLMSPTRET
+4838 LRMPARTLMSPTRET

-4864 DVAIDRVS
+4864 DVAIDTVS
-4872 GNMAL
+4872 GNVAL

-4892 FGAGTLPSPTSL
+4892 FGMGTLPSPTSL
-4904 HPAGAATLEDDNGDV
+4904 HPVGTATLEDDNGDV

-4932 ITAVT
+4932 ITAVA
-4937 FYQTSEWAGGM
+4937 FYQTSEWAAGM

-4973 APGKIAMVEFH
+4973 VPGKIAMVEFH
-4984 TRLFSCEAAPTAA
+4984 TRLFSGTAAPTAA
-4997 ATGAGV
+4997 AAGAGV
-5003 SGPQDAAVAAA
+5003 AGPQDTAVAVAAA
-5014 GAGGRGSVF
+5014 GAGGRGSIF

-5040 GTPAIPAGAGAKSCS
+5040 GAPVILAAAGATSHP

-5060 QENVDVPT
+5060 QENAGVPT

-5088 SYVGVSGGVGGAA
+5088 SYVGVSGGGDGAA
-5101 GGSSG
+5101 SGSSG
-5106 GSGGSGGAGDD
+5106 NAGDD
-5117 RNQRR
+5117 RSQRR